1 MEICPKDYCVFIAS
15 HQSKKERIPF
25 LIQCLESIIYQTMR
39 VSTYLSISFENED
52 LEIHA
57 KEQINKL
64 HDICSFLNVTYQPTK
79 TAQMKHYQYLSD
91 QFGKNHKWILFC
103 DDDDTYDVN
112 RINHYAYY
120 LTNATQKLNED
131 LILAGIYESLDK
143 DHKQQRQEYW
153 TYCVS
158 STLLKEFYDILL
170 PHENIIN
177 NRCCDVLFSEYL
189 RRKDN
194 HYRFLQVKTKYYN
207 YRVED
212 NSDSITGF
220 IRSKQGVYTLTSKPP
235 ENPEELTEYTK
246 TWETFIKSNVN
257 VFLHDTFLKTLVGY
271 DMEKI
276 FETEFLHNC
285 VLLNSIEREPIEKMT
300 QLHTDLREIC
310 DTLYDIKL

>member
-1 MEICPKDYCVFIAS
+1 M
-15 HQSKKERIPF
+15 F
-25 LIQCLESIIYQTMR
+25 L
-39 VSTYLSISFENED
+39 
-52 LEIHA
+52 
-57 KEQINKL
+57 
-64 HDICSFLNVTYQPTK
+64 LNVTYQPTK
-79 TAQMKHYQYLSD
+79 TAQMKHYQYLSY

-194 HYRFLQVKTKYYN
+194 HYRFYK
-207 YRVED
+207 
-212 NSDSITGF
+212 
-220 IRSKQGVYTLTSKPP
+220 
-235 ENPEELTEYTK
+235 
-246 TWETFIKSNVN
+246 
-257 VFLHDTFLKTLVGY
+257 
-271 DMEKI
+271 
-276 FETEFLHNC
+276 
-285 VLLNSIEREPIEKMT
+285 
-300 QLHTDLREIC
+300 
-310 DTLYDIKL
+310 